1 MVLNGIRVKV
11 VVFVKDFNEKEFG
24 DGDEWIVW
32 VKDNEVKVFNFE
44 IRKEKSFKF
53 DYIVS

>member
-11 VVFVKDFNEKEFG
+11 VVFVKVFNEKEFG